1 MTDPERRDEAIGEE
15 GARGGAF
22 TTRMLKAMSH
32 PLRRR
37 ILRELARVGAAGARA
52 ADLAAALGEPANALS
67 FHLRTL
73 AEADLIH
80 EAPELA
86 RDRRDRVWVRA
97 TGGPANIGGRDQSEE
112 DRSLAGAVAT
122 ALIGDVHE
130 LLDRIGRRAQSDGVE
145 GAVDRGARLI
155 ISQRNLTP
163 QQFDRLLER
172 FDAALA
178 EVAAGD
184 DAPPQED
191 AEFYEIAI
199 AIGGENT

>member
-1 MTDPERRDEAIGEE
+1 MTDPDRRDTAVGEE
-15 GARGGAF
+15 GAPGGAF

-37 ILRELARVGAAGARA
+37 LLRELARVGGVGARA
-52 ADLAAALGEPANALS
+52 ADLAVALGEPANALS

-97 TGGPANIGGRDQSEE
+97 TGGPANIGGRDQPDE
-112 DRSLAGAVAT
+112 DRSLAGAVAA

-130 LLDRIGRRAQSDGVE
+130 LLDRIGRRAQSDGDGV
-145 GAVDRGARLI
+145 ADRQARLI

-163 QQFDRLLER
+163 DQFDRLMER

-178 EVAAGD
+178 EVATD
-184 DAPPQED
+184 DGAPPRAD

-199 AIGGENT
+199 AIGSESA